1 MAHYCLNQLAF
12 VSKLS
17 HTGVMDPEQIQAQID
32 FLLSA
37 LTAARAL
44 YLKLMA
50 NAAKSYNVNTG
61 QTTESVT
68 RQDLSS
74 VKANIDAIITELNQ
88 LYAQQDGEGTINL
101 VPGF

>member
-1 MAHYCLNQLAF
+1 
-12 VSKLS
+12 
-17 HTGVMDPEQIQAQID
+17 MDPEQIQAQID